1 MAHEVEADAPAFG
14 GGFHLLQFALN
25 EHNLI
30 HRHAVGGGKRLFA
43 DESPPRG
50 FAVRSTRTT
59 ASGAVHLVLAPE
71 PFRTG
76 EYAVEDGQEV
86 TRLE

>member
-1 MAHEVEADAPAFG
+1 MSLTP
-14 GGFHLLQFALN
+14 
-25 EHNLI
+25 
-30 HRHAVGGGKRLFA
+30 
-43 DESPPRG
+43 SM
-50 FAVRSTRTT
+50 RSTRTT

>member
-1 MAHEVEADAPAFG
+1 MGPPSSCAAA
-14 GGFHLLQFALN
+14 
-25 EHNLI
+25 
-30 HRHAVGGGKRLFA
+30 
-43 DESPPRG
+43 SPPRG
-50 FAVRSTRTT
+50 FAVRSSRTT
-59 ASGAVHLVLAPE
+59 ASGAVHLVLTPE